1 MIAVL
6 MGGYSAEREISL
18 LSGNAVYQA
27 LIDSKIDCF
36 SFDLNDKNLDELWKM
51 KFNKAFIV
59 LHGRGGEDGFIQ
71 SELNKKNIPFTGS
84 NAKSSALC
92 MDKAITKDLWKKHS
106 LPISESIV
114 VTKGDTL
121 ESISFP
127 LPWAVKPTLEGSS
140 IGITQVKN
148 ESELDSAL
156 EEAFKYGNQALV
168 EQWIDGDEYTV
179 SMLNNNALPSIKITS
194 DHDIYDYHSKYFSSK
209 TQYLCPSD
217 LTSQQELN
225 LQNIALEAFNLTGAS
240 GWGRVDFILDKD
252 RNPFLLEINT
262 VPGMTSHSLVPMA
275 AKASNMSFND
285 LVIKILNG

>member
-1 MIAVL
+1 

-27 LIDSKIDCF
+27 LIDSKIKCF

-179 SMLNNNALPSIKITS
+179 SILNNNALPSIKITS

>member
-1 MIAVL
+1 

-114 VTKGDTL
+114 VTKGETL
-121 ESISFP
+121 ENISFP

-179 SMLNNNALPSIKITS
+179 SILNNNALPSIKITS

>member
-1 MIAVL
+1 

-92 MDKAITKDLWKKHS
+92 MDKAITKDLWKKHC

-179 SMLNNNALPSIKITS
+179 SILNNNALPSIKITS

>member
-1 MIAVL
+1 

-36 SFDLNDKNLDELWKM
+36 SFDLNNKNLDELWKM

-92 MDKAITKDLWKKHS
+92 MDKAITKDLWKKHC

-179 SMLNNNALPSIKITS
+179 SILNNNALPSIKITS

>member
-1 MIAVL
+1 

-18 LSGNAVYQA
+18 LSGEAVHKA
-27 LIDSKIDCF
+27 LIESKIDCF
-36 SFDLNDKNLDELWKM
+36 PFDLNDKNLDELWKI
-51 KFNKAFIV
+51 KFDKAFIV

-71 SELNKKNIPFTGS
+71 SELKKKNISFTGS
-84 NAKSSALC
+84 NAKSSSLC
-92 MDKAITKDLWKKHS
+92 MDKALTKDLWKKHN
-106 LPISESIV
+106 LPLSDSIV
-114 VTKGDTL
+114 VTKG
-121 ESISFP
+121 EAFGSISLS

-140 IGITQVKN
+140 IGITKVTN

-156 EEAFKYGNQALV
+156 EEAFQYGNQALV

-179 SMLNNNALPSIKITS
+179 SILNNHALPSIKITS
-194 DHDIYDYHSKYFSSK
+194 DHDIYDYHSKYFSNK
-209 TQYLCPSD
+209 TEYLCPSD
-217 LTSQQELN
+217 LSEEQELN
-225 LQNIALEAFNLTGAS
+225 LQNIALKAFNITGAS

-285 LVIKILNG
+285 LVIRILNA

>member
-1 MIAVL
+1 

-114 VTKGDTL
+114 ATKGDTL

-179 SMLNNNALPSIKITS
+179 SILNNNALPSIKITS

>member
-1 MIAVL
+1 
-6 MGGYSAEREISL
+6 
-18 LSGNAVYQA
+18 
-27 LIDSKIDCF
+27 
-36 SFDLNDKNLDELWKM
+36 M

-168 EQWIDGDEYTV
+168 EQWINGDEYTV
-179 SMLNNNALPSIKITS
+179 SILNNNALPSIKITS

-252 RNPFLLEINT
+252 RIPFLLEINT

>member
-1 MIAVL
+1 

-59 LHGRGGEDGFIQ
+59 LHGRVGEDVFIQ

-179 SMLNNNALPSIKITS
+179 SILNNNALPSIKITS

>member
-1 MIAVL
+1 

-179 SMLNNNALPSIKITS
+179 SILNNNALPSIKITS

-275 AKASNMSFND
+275 AKASNMSFNE

>member
-1 MIAVL
+1 

-36 SFDLNDKNLDELWKM
+36 SFDLNNKNLDELWKM

-140 IGITQVKN
+140 IGITQVTN

-179 SMLNNNALPSIKITS
+179 SILNNNALPSIKITS

-252 RNPFLLEINT
+252 RNPFLLEVNT

>member
-1 MIAVL
+1 

-168 EQWIDGDEYTV
+168 EQWVDGDEYTV
-179 SMLNNNALPSIKITS
+179 SILNNNALPSIKITS

>member
-1 MIAVL
+1 

-84 NAKSSALC
+84 NAKSSAIC

-121 ESISFP
+121 ESTSFP

-179 SMLNNNALPSIKITS
+179 SILNNNALPSIKITS

>member
-1 MIAVL
+1 

-179 SMLNNNALPSIKITS
+179 SILNNNALPSIKITS

-217 LTSQQELN
+217 LTSQQKLN

>member
-1 MIAVL
+1 

-179 SMLNNNALPSIKITS
+179 SILNNNALPSIKITS

-252 RNPFLLEINT
+252 RDPFLLEINT

-285 LVIKILNG
+285 LAIKILNG

>member
-1 MIAVL
+1 

-114 VTKGDTL
+114 ITKGDTL
-121 ESISFP
+121 ESIPFP

-140 IGITQVKN
+140 IGITQVTN

-179 SMLNNNALPSIKITS
+179 SILNNNALPSIKITS

>member
-1 MIAVL
+1 

-27 LIDSKIDCF
+27 LIDSKIKCF

-179 SMLNNNALPSIKITS
+179 SILNNNALPSIKITS

-252 RNPFLLEINT
+252 RNPFLLEVNT

>member
-1 MIAVL
+1 

-36 SFDLNDKNLDELWKM
+36 SFDLNNKNLDELWKM

-148 ESELDSAL
+148 ESELNSAL

-168 EQWIDGDEYTV
+168 EQWIDGDEYTI
-179 SMLNNNALPSIKITS
+179 SILNNNALPSIKITS

>member
-1 MIAVL
+1 

-27 LIDSKIDCF
+27 LIESKIDCF

-179 SMLNNNALPSIKITS
+179 SILNNNALPSIKITS

>member
-1 MIAVL
+1 

-71 SELNKKNIPFTGS
+71 SELKKKNIPFTGS

-179 SMLNNNALPSIKITS
+179 SILNNNALPSIKITS

>member
-1 MIAVL
+1 

-59 LHGRGGEDGFIQ
+59 LHGRGGEDGLIQ

-92 MDKAITKDLWKKHS
+92 MDKAITKDLWKKHN

-179 SMLNNNALPSIKITS
+179 SILNNNALPSIKITS

-285 LVIKILNG
+285 LVIRILNG

>member
-1 MIAVL
+1 

-36 SFDLNDKNLDELWKM
+36 SFDLNDKNLDELWKI

-179 SMLNNNALPSIKITS
+179 SILNNNALPSIKITS

>member
-1 MIAVL
+1 

-36 SFDLNDKNLDELWKM
+36 SFDLNNKNLDELWKM

-140 IGITQVKN
+140 IGITQVTN

-179 SMLNNNALPSIKITS
+179 SILNNNALPSIKITS

-285 LVIKILNG
+285 LVIRILNG

>member
-1 MIAVL
+1 

-179 SMLNNNALPSIKITS
+179 SILNNNALPSIKITS

>member
-1 MIAVL
+1 

-18 LSGNAVYQA
+18 LSGEAVYQA
-27 LIDSKIDCF
+27 LCESRIDCF
-36 SFDLNDKNLDELWKM
+36 SFDLNDQNLQELWKID
-51 KFNKAFIV
+51 FNKAFIV

-71 SELNKKNIPFTGS
+71 SELTKKNIPFTGS
-84 NAKSSALC
+84 DAKSSSLC
-92 MDKAITKDLWKKHS
+92 MDKALTKDLWKNNN
-106 LPISESIV
+106 LPLSDSIV
-114 VTKGDTL
+114 ASKGKPLDT
-121 ESISFP
+121 ISFP

-140 IGITQVKN
+140 IGITKVTN
-148 ESELDSAL
+148 ETELDSAL
-156 EEAFKYGNQALV
+156 KKAFQYGNHALI

-179 SMLNNNALPSIKITS
+179 SILNNRALPRIKITS
-194 DHDIYDYHSKYFSSK
+194 DHEIYDYHSKYFSNK
-209 TQYLCPSD
+209 TEYLCPSD
-217 LTSQQELN
+217 LTLEQEHK

-275 AKASNMSFND
+275 AKASNMSFNE

>member
-1 MIAVL
+1 

-27 LIDSKIDCF
+27 LIDRKIDCF

-140 IGITQVKN
+140 IGITQVTN

-179 SMLNNNALPSIKITS
+179 SILNNNALPSIKITS

>member
-1 MIAVL
+1 

-36 SFDLNDKNLDELWKM
+36 SFDLNNKNLDELWKM

-179 SMLNNNALPSIKITS
+179 SILNNNALPSIKITS

-252 RNPFLLEINT
+252 RNPFLLEVNT

>member
-1 MIAVL
+1 

-121 ESISFP
+121 KSISFP

-179 SMLNNNALPSIKITS
+179 SILNNNALPSIKITS

>member
-1 MIAVL
+1 

-36 SFDLNDKNLDELWKM
+36 SFDLNNKNLDELWKM

-179 SMLNNNALPSIKITS
+179 SILNNNALPSIKITS

-285 LVIKILNG
+285 LVIRILNG

>member
-1 MIAVL
+1 

-114 VTKGDTL
+114 VTKGYTL

-179 SMLNNNALPSIKITS
+179 SILNNNALPSIKITS

>member
-1 MIAVL
+1 
-6 MGGYSAEREISL
+6 
-18 LSGNAVYQA
+18 
-27 LIDSKIDCF
+27 
-36 SFDLNDKNLDELWKM
+36 LNDKNLDELWKM
-51 KFNKAFIV
+51 NFNKAFIV

-121 ESISFP
+121 KSISFP

-179 SMLNNNALPSIKITS
+179 SILNNNALPSIKITS

-262 VPGMTSHSLVPMA
+262 VPGMTSHSLVPMS
-275 AKASNMSFND
+275 AKASNMSFNE
-285 LVIKILNG
+285 LVIRILNG

>member
-27 LIDSKIDCF
+27 LIDRKIDCF
-36 SFDLNDKNLDELWKM
+36 SFDLNDKNLDELWKI

-179 SMLNNNALPSIKITS
+179 SILNNNALPSIKITS

-217 LTSQQELN
+217 LTSQQERN

-262 VPGMTSHSLVPMA
+262 VPGMTSHSLVPMS

>member
-1 MIAVL
+1 

-140 IGITQVKN
+140 IGITQVTN

-179 SMLNNNALPSIKITS
+179 SILNNNALPSIKITS

-285 LVIKILNG
+285 LVIRILNG

>member
-1 MIAVL
+1 

-36 SFDLNDKNLDELWKM
+36 SFDLNNKNLDELWKM

-148 ESELDSAL
+148 ASELDSAL

-179 SMLNNNALPSIKITS
+179 SILNNNALPSIKITS

-285 LVIKILNG
+285 LVISILNG

>member
-1 MIAVL
+1 

-36 SFDLNDKNLDELWKM
+36 SFDLNNKNLDELWKM

-140 IGITQVKN
+140 IGITQIKN

-179 SMLNNNALPSIKITS
+179 SILNNNALPSIKITS

>member
-1 MIAVL
+1 

-36 SFDLNDKNLDELWKM
+36 SFDLNNKNLDELWKM

-179 SMLNNNALPSIKITS
+179 SILNNNALPSIKITS

-252 RNPFLLEINT
+252 KNPFLLEINT